1 MNFLYNRLQLYYYMN
16 KLSPINI
23 DPEIMSGVPVFR
35 GTRVTIQTLFDYLE
49 AGQPL
54 EDFLRGF
61 PSVEKDKALEVLEL
75 AKKTLT
81 TEKLINI
88 VEQEF

>member
-1 MNFLYNRLQLYYYMN
+1 MN

-23 DPEIMSGVPVFR
+23 DPEIMSGAPVFR

-49 AGQPL
+49 NGHTL
-54 EDFLRGF
+54 EDFLDGF
-61 PSVEKDKALEVLEL
+61 PSVSKDLTIDVLEL

-81 TEKLINI
+81 DSKLITI
-88 VEQEF
+88 VQEEVS